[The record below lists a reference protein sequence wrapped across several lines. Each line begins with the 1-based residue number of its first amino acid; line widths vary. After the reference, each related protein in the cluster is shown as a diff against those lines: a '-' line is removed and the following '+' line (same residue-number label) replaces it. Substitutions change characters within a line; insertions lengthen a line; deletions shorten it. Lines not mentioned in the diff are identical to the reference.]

1 MRDAMTVGT
10 VHGKAKRL
18 IKPYLT
24 VHGHILRLYMLVPR
38 PDHPL
43 SAVPSALPPGPHT
56 PSRPPH
62 PESPSRA
69 GQPRAARLLSPHRRS
84 GAADQAPHLRQHE
97 QARLLPGGRGDHMG
111 DHRLLSGHLPISPY
125 ISPISPYISATTAF
139 SQAMLERGL
148 GSVTAPEV
156 PPTHTLPLPVP
167 VPLPRPTPTPAPAPT
182 AGRLPAGG
190 NYSAVKPGS
199 DVKFSQY
206 GRARLRQLGC
216 P

>member
-1 MRDAMTVGT
+1 MTVGT

-69 GQPRAARLLSPHRRS
+69 AASREPRDFSRPTGALAPLIKPLTFVNMNKLDYSREAA
-84 GAADQAPHLRQHE
+84 ATTW
-97 QARLLPGGRGDHMG
+97 
-111 DHRLLSGHLPISPY
+111 
-125 ISPISPYISATTAF
+125 ATTAF
-139 SQAMLERGL
+139 SQAISLYLPISRPYLTISRRPL
-148 GSVTAPEV
+148 G
-156 PPTHTLPLPVP
+156 
-167 VPLPRPTPTPAPAPT
+167 TPYLRITST
-182 AGRLPAGG
+182 KVRTGRSHLPAARQPGAAATG
-190 NYSAVKPGS
+190 NGERAACCPGS
-199 DVKFSQY
+199 GDRAF
-206 GRARLRQLGC
+206 ARLLSL
-216 P
+216 

>member
-69 GQPRAARLLSPHRRS
+69 AASREPRDFSRPTGAPAPLIKPLTFVNMNKLDYSREAA
-84 GAADQAPHLRQHE
+84 ATTW
-97 QARLLPGGRGDHMG
+97 
-111 DHRLLSGHLPISPY
+111 
-125 ISPISPYISATTAF
+125 ATTAF
-139 SQAMLERGL
+139 SQAISLYLPISHPYLPISRR
-148 GSVTAPEV
+148 
-156 PPTHTLPLPVP
+156 PPPSLRPCSSAALARSPLPRCPLPIPYPYPYPYPCPALPLPL
-167 VPLPRPTPTPAPAPT
+167 PLPRL
-182 AGRLPAGG
+182 R
-190 NYSAVKPGS
+190 AVSLLVATIVP
-199 DVKFSQY
+199 
-206 GRARLRQLGC
+206 
-216 P
+216 